1 METSEWPLSQK
12 PGVFSGAVV
21 FAGTRVPV
29 SNLFDYLES
38 GYTVE
43 EFLKG
48 FPGVSHDQVMTL
60 LKMLKEDL
68 CGKDLCLDSETV
80 DENPFR

>member
-1 METSEWPLSQK
+1 MAPESKTGSIQRSSSVCWNPRTSIQSI
-12 PGVFSGAVV
+12 
-21 FAGTRVPV
+21 
-29 SNLFDYLES
+29 FDYLES

-43 EFLKG
+43 EFLEG

-68 CGKDLCLDSETV
+68 CGKDLRLDSETV
-80 DENPFR
+80 DENPLR